1 MEHCGPP
8 PELEAGL
15 QAALAQQTIAEN
27 NMELAKDKLKIAT
40 LLQESRQHVAQLEH
54 ECKVFASG
62 VARAH
67 RDRIDGNRKIA
78 LEKRA
83 ARMGS
88 EAFNNPSQTTS
99 VSVKRTADA
108 MTEGVLVD
116 ADPVDRIETNRQVA
130 LAKRAAK
137 VAAEAATSPPET
149 IVEIVPDASDA
160 ASQSVE
166 IMTAASSCDA
176 ELQS

>member
-1 MEHCGPP
+1 M
-8 PELEAGL
+8 
-15 QAALAQQTIAEN
+15 
-27 NMELAKDKLKIAT
+27 
-40 LLQESRQHVAQLEH
+40 AQLEQ
-54 ECKVFASG
+54 ECELFASD
-62 VARAH
+62 VVRAH

-83 ARMGS
+83 AKMRS
-88 EAFNNPSQTTS
+88 EALNNPSQTS
-99 VSVKRTADA
+99 LSVKRTADA

-116 ADPVDRIETNRQVA
+116 ADPVDRIETNRRVA

-166 IMTAASSCDA
+166 IMAAATSCDA